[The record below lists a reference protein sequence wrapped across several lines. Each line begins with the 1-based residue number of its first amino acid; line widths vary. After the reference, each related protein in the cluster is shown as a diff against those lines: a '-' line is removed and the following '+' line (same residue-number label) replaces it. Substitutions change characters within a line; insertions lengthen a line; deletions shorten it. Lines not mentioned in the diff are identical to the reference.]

1 MNKKGFTMVEL
12 LVVLVVLGLLAIIVV
27 PTIQG
32 VLKKSKDKI
41 NSINMN
47 QLKDAG
53 KLVGEEIL
61 FCELNDNTKA
71 IVKIKND
78 NCEKDE
84 NGYCKDAD
92 CIMMQE
98 VLYGDGITLNVS
110 DLKEKKYLSDPNNLC
125 KGKIIITS
133 NQSNYKVSVVTEDAD
148 CSSK

>member
-110 DLKEKKYLSDPNNLC
+110 DLKEKKYLSDPNDLC
-125 KGKIIITS
+125 TGYIVITADENTFKISI
-133 NQSNYKVSVVTEDAD
+133 D
-148 CSSK
+148 SSGAKCTFK